1 MKSLTL
7 LLVIFIA
14 TGMILRIEHPRG
26 DVVPP
31 VTDYREDSPAVCVS
45 YPHALVR
52 CGVALSEEFEA
63 QRNDPLLREHYSEV
77 GTVQPVVLTADEWD
91 FASFRGD
98 TGIVWTPTRILIR
111 AGEHVLRDRAGNTIR
126 ARCGNRLSP
135 TPRTPVAFVMP
146 PQMEHETPEIV
157 LVEPPLSIGWPGKPD
172 DLLVPP
178 LSPVPLL
185 SVMPLPFSSVT
196 LAPVMLSPV
205 VITQPIPAPVSEV
218 PEPQTWLLVS
228 GAFLTLLIAG
238 RVADVTTSSRY
249 YTTHHFQIT
258 K

>member
-7 LLVIFIA
+7 LLVIVIA

-77 GTVQPVVLTADEWD
+77 GIVQPVVLTADEWD

-126 ARCGNRLSP
+126 
-135 TPRTPVAFVMP
+135 
-146 PQMEHETPEIV
+146 
-157 LVEPPLSIGWPGKPD
+157 
-172 DLLVPP
+172 
-178 LSPVPLL
+178 
-185 SVMPLPFSSVT
+185 
-196 LAPVMLSPV
+196 
-205 VITQPIPAPVSEV
+205 
-218 PEPQTWLLVS
+218 
-228 GAFLTLLIAG
+228 
-238 RVADVTTSSRY
+238 
-249 YTTHHFQIT
+249 
-258 K
+258 